1 MIRKEIES
9 KEWQYYLFEKGDDIE
24 LSVPIAKPTPGFDVI
39 HTLTQIEKKSYLAKG
54 VTALQTRISDMKKK
68 PSSYKMN
75 SWR

>member
-9 KEWQYYLFEKGDDIE
+9 KEWQYYIFEKGKDIE

-39 HTLTQIEKKSYLAKG
+39 HTLNEKEKSDYLSQG
-54 VTALQTRISDMKKK
+54 VTILKERISDMKKNFSK
-68 PSSYKMN
+68 YKMN